1 MYAVGQQRRNRRWP
15 YTATIIILLIIYVGW
30 AFVRPL
36 QPMRPVIDSS
46 ALEAKAP
53 AGTLKWPP
61 VQNQSAVGILG
72 SSILDTHGNQ
82 QPAPTASTA
91 KMITALVVLAQKPLQ
106 PGQQGPTI
114 TLNANDVAI
123 YNNYVAQDGSLVQVQ
138 AGEKITEYQM
148 LEAMLLP
155 SANNIADSLAI
166 WAFGSL
172 KNYQQAANQYLDD
185 QSLVETHV
193 GSDAS
198 GFNPSTT
205 STARDLVRIGGLVMQ
220 NPVLKQ
226 IVAQP
231 SAGGIPVVGNIRN
244 VNFLLGQ
251 DNVIGVKT
259 GNTDQAKGVF
269 VSASKTAVNGK
280 PVTILTSIMGSPTI
294 YTALGDSVPII
305 QSAQANFKPVTVVS
319 GGSTVATYH
328 QPWGGSIRAVATKDL
343 SLKAWGGST
352 VNAQT
357 HLQNITVHNR
367 AGQTAGSVI
376 IPASA
381 FNNQLSAAVK
391 LQTTPTKPSA
401 AWRLTHP
408 F

>member
-15 YTATIIILLIIYVGW
+15 YAATIIILLVIYVGW

-36 QPMRPVIDSS
+36 APMRPVIDAS
-46 ALEAKAP
+46 ALQAKAP
-53 AGTLKWPP
+53 DGTLKWPP
-61 VQNQSAVGILG
+61 IQNQSAVGILG
-72 SSILDTHGNQ
+72 SSILNAHGNQ

-106 PGQQGPTI
+106 PGDQGPTI

-123 YNNYVAQDGSLVQVQ
+123 YNNYVAQDGSLVQVK
-138 AGEKITEYQM
+138 AGEKISEYQM

-155 SANNIADSLAI
+155 SANNMADSLAI

-172 KNYQQAANQYLDD
+172 KNYSQAANQYLED

-205 STARDLVRIGGLVMQ
+205 SKARDLVRIGELVMQ

-226 IVAQP
+226 IVGQP
-231 SAGGIPVVGNIRN
+231 SVGGIPVVGNIKN

-269 VSASKTAVNGK
+269 VSASRTTANGK
-280 PVTILTSIMGSPTI
+280 PVTVVTSLMGSPTI
-294 YTALGDSVPII
+294 YTVLGDSVPMI
-305 QSAQANFKPVTVVS
+305 QSAQANFKSVTVVT

-328 QPWGGSIRAVATKDL
+328 QPWGGSVRAVVTADL
-343 SLKAWGGST
+343 SINAWGGST
-352 VNAQT
+352 VTAKA
-357 HLQNITVHNR
+357 HLQNITAHNR
-367 AGQTAGSVI
+367 GGQTAGSVT
-376 IPASA
+376 IPAST
-381 FNNQLSAAVK
+381 FNNQLAAPVK

-401 AWRLTHP
+401 WWRLTHP